1 MIKELEDVFALSVV
15 LFVVFLYLLRKLVI
29 ANRENRYLNW
39 KREQLNYIRDG
50 DVLLKGTQ
58 KNEFMKERIA
68 RQKRHIAKLK
78 SQLNQLRKSKGLT

>member
-15 LFVVFLYLLRKLVI
+15 LFVVFLYFLRKLVI
-29 ANRENRYLNW
+29 ANRENRYLDW

-78 SQLNQLRKSKGLT
+78 SQLNQLRKAKGLT